1 MNEGRPER
9 ADAVRNRRAILAAT
23 EGLLATHRP
32 QDISMEQVA
41 AAAGVAKG
49 TVFHRFGNR
58 MGLMTA
64 LMIERAQALEEEVTS
79 GPPPLGPGAPDRD
92 RLLAFLAA
100 IATVVSRN
108 KSLLTELAYSAAT
121 EPPANE
127 KAAHD
132 RNDHPVYRFWHGH
145 ISSLIAAQRPD
156 ADAEM
161 IAHILLGALHSEPV
175 LAELAT
181 GGPDRLT
188 AALHTIARA
197 VLDAD
202 QRLSG
207 SGEQRLPDRGPRF
220 DRGVRVGGPRQVEL
234 LADERP
240 DAAGRR
246 FSQGR
251 YREFPKPPR
260 VGRPARQYRDL
271 TRLGEFSRHR
281 SEAPA
286 GHPER
291 AEASA
296 GTEQVER
303 GPADVPAYAVE
314 DHVNAAGGG
323 THLPRPVARAVVNGD
338 VGAEVAS
345 HSQFPL
351 SAGQRHDPGA
361 RVAGQLD

>member
-1 MNEGRPER
+1 MKEGRPER
-9 ADAVRNRRAILAAT
+9 ADAARNRRAILAAT
-23 EGLLATHRP
+23 EDLLATHRP

-49 TVFHRFGNR
+49 TVFARFGNR

-64 LMIERAQALEEEVTS
+64 LMIERAQALEEEVAS

-100 IATVVSRN
+100 IVAVVSRN
-108 KSLLTELAYSAAT
+108 KSLLTELAYTAAT

-127 KAAHD
+127 PANEKASHD

-188 AALHTIARA
+188 AALHTMASA

-202 QRLSG
+202 QRLTSLSG
-207 SGEQRLPDRGPRF
+207 RPEQRLTDGRPRLN
-220 DRGVRVGGPRQVEL
+220 RGVRVRGPRQGEL

-240 DAAGRR
+240 DAAARR
-246 FSQGR
+246 FIQGR
-251 YREFPKPPR
+251 
-260 VGRPARQYRDL
+260 
-271 TRLGEFSRHR
+271 
-281 SEAPA
+281 
-286 GHPER
+286 
-291 AEASA
+291 
-296 GTEQVER
+296 
-303 GPADVPAYAVE
+303 
-314 DHVNAAGGG
+314 
-323 THLPRPVARAVVNGD
+323 
-338 VGAEVAS
+338 
-345 HSQFPL
+345 
-351 SAGQRHDPGA
+351 
-361 RVAGQLD
+361 